1 MEATSM
7 DKKKIIKTAIN
18 VLPIIIV
25 PLVVERKRIK
35 SHPEVQKATHA
46 TSNAGQAIANKATGA
61 KEYLGDKKQEFDNKR
76 ELKKIAKENDP
87 EYIQKKGEKLAK
99 KNYKEADKM
108 NKKLQKNIEQRHK
121 EEAKA
126 REKNEKQRIKD
137 LKKTQKYQEK
147 VGLTPGALDDE
158 TEKKGEKL
166 AKDNK
171 HDIKKLAKKLQK
183 NIEQRHH
190 DEEKNRDKNKKAR
203 IKEIKKYEEHDAQSV
218 TKQNNKETH
227 HES

>member
-1 MEATSM
+1 M
-7 DKKKIIKTAIN
+7 DQKKRHLIKTLIN
-18 VLPIIIV
+18 VLPIFIV
-25 PLVVERKRIK
+25 PLVTERKHIK
-35 SHPEVQKATHA
+35 NHSEVKKVTAA
-46 TSNAGQAIANKATGA
+46 TSRASKTVANKATDV
-61 KEYLGDKKQEFDNKR
+61 KEFVIDKKQEHDNKR

-87 EYIQKKGEKLAK
+87 
-99 KNYKEADKM
+99 
-108 NKKLQKNIEQRHK
+108 
-121 EEAKA
+121 
-126 REKNEKQRIKD
+126 
-137 LKKTQKYQEK
+137 
-147 VGLTPGALDDE
+147 DE

>member
-1 MEATSM
+1 M
-7 DKKKIIKTAIN
+7 DQKKRHLIKTLIN
-18 VLPIIIV
+18 VLPIFIV
-25 PLVVERKRIK
+25 PLVTERKHIK
-35 SHPEVQKATHA
+35 NHSEVKKVTAA
-46 TSNAGQAIANKATGA
+46 TSRASKTVANKATDV
-61 KEYLGDKKQEFDNKR
+61 KEFVIDKKQEHDNKR

-87 EYIQKKGEKLAK
+87 EYIEKKGEKLAK
-99 KNYKEADKM
+99 KNRKEADKM
-108 NKKLQKNIEQRHK
+108 DKKLQKNIEQRHK

-183 NIEQRHH
+183 NIEQRHY